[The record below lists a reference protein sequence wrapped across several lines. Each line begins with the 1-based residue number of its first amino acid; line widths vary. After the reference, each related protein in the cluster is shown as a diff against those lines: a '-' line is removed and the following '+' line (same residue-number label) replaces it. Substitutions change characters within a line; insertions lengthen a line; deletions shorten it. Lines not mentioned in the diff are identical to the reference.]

1 MSTTNLSVMLLIH
14 CQIIY
19 MIFYLDYFG
28 YVGGVGCKVYHVT
41 L

>member
-1 MSTTNLSVMLLIH
+1 MSTTILSVMLLID
-14 CQIIY
+14 CQIVY
-19 MIFYLDYFG
+19 MIFYLLYFG